1 MKLNLLPKNI
11 HRLKCLDKSLLKQL
25 NVGALEGLRIL
36 LNLIYLK
43 LLFILCYTALKPFS
57 TQNNKTSSHCMNA
70 INNLS
75 FYLPKIVGNQ
85 INIFSSAG
93 PMSGCLSY
101 YFLAELHTLR
111 ISQQNEYGCTLKLV
125 CDMTIPYSKTHIQI
139 STHNKA
145 QSFGQ
150 FG

>member
-11 HRLKCLDKSLLKQL
+11 HRLKCLDKSLLRQL

-36 LNLIYLK
+36 LNLIYLT
-43 LLFILCYTALKPFS
+43 LLFILCYTSLKPFS
-57 TQNNKTSSHCMNA
+57 NQNNKKSSRCMNA

-75 FYLPKIVGNQ
+75 FYLPKIVRNQ

-111 ISQQNEYGCTLKLV
+111 ISQKMNVDALWNLYVTWQFHTVKR
-125 CDMTIPYSKTHIQI
+125 TIQI

-145 QSFGQ
+145 QSFG
-150 FG
+150 

>member
-1 MKLNLLPKNI
+1 
-11 HRLKCLDKSLLKQL
+11 
-25 NVGALEGLRIL
+25 
-36 LNLIYLK
+36 
-43 LLFILCYTALKPFS
+43 
-57 TQNNKTSSHCMNA
+57 MNA

-75 FYLPKIVGNQ
+75 FYLPKIIGNQ

-125 CDMTIPYSKTHIQI
+125 CDMTIPYSQTHIQI

-145 QSFGQ
+145 QSFG
-150 FG
+150 